1 MSELLPVLQTMGI
14 VLGAWTL
21 ASGAAACLFIPW
33 FRAQAGANAALSR
46 RDRRAGWLMAAQPV
60 DDRTIATR

>member
-1 MSELLPVLQTMGI
+1 MSELLPVLQTIGV

-21 ASGAAACLFIPW
+21 VSGVAACFIIPW
-33 FRAQAGANAALSR
+33 FRAQASANAALSR
-46 RDRRAGWLMAAQPV
+46 RDRRADWLMAAQPV